1 MLSLSKYMDSP
12 SIKHLKLLKEL
23 LLIEREE
30 DFLQYK
36 EQFLKAGIERR
47 KQNGVTWYPIQILN
61 NELGYG
67 DLLQIEVERTTNL
80 DMPHHF
86 STGKNISLF
95 SNKIPDDANE
105 MIGTIKRSGKNKMLI
120 ILHAEELPDWA
131 YDGKLGINIQFD
143 DNSYT
148 EMQKALDTIINARI
162 PIAIGSKQAE
172 LREIFHGNKKPSFE
186 KIDESIIIPQ
196 LNLSQNRAV
205 RHALAA
211 NDIAV
216 IHGPPGTGKTTT
228 LVHAIR
234 LTLQTEK
241 QVLVC
246 APTNTAVD
254 LLSEKLLEQGINVL
268 RVGHPARIS
277 EELMGT
283 SVDGQVQNSTYYK
296 DIKSLRKNA
305 EEYFRMAGKYKRVFG
320 REDAQQRA
328 AFYSEAKNCLK
339 EARLLEDH
347 VVNELFVNAQVI
359 CCTPVTSTHR
369 ALAKKTFNTL
379 FFDEASQA
387 LEPMT
392 WIPLL
397 KCKRVIF
404 SGDHFQLPPVVKSI
418 DAKKE
423 GLDVTLLDTCMK
435 LEGASSLL
443 TRQYRMH
450 NAIMSFS
457 NAYFYKNE
465 LEADVSVKDALLDA
479 RYDPHQLPQGGRE
492 EAALLSV
499 PVELVDTAGCSFDE
513 LQNPETLSLSN
524 KGEADLL
531 YKHLNLL
538 LEQYEYSKQE
548 QKISIG
554 IISPYK
560 EQIELLKEKLLEN
573 NFEGKPI
580 SEISVK
586 TIDGFQGEERDV
598 IYISLV
604 RSNPN
609 SEIGFLSDIRRMNVA
624 LTRAKKKL
632 VVIMDTSTVG
642 NHPFYKA
649 FAEYCE
655 KNSFYKSAWEF
666 LY

>member
-1 MLSLSKYMDSP
+1 MDSP

-36 EQFLKAGIERR
+36 EQFLKANIERR

-61 NELGYG
+61 DELGYG
-67 DLLQIEVERTTNL
+67 DLLQIEVERTTNI

-148 EMQKALDTIINARI
+148 EMQKALD
-162 PIAIGSKQAE
+162 IAIGARNCKQAE
-172 LREIFHGNKKPSFE
+172 LREIFHGTEKATFE
-186 KIDESIIIPQ
+186 KPDENILIPQ
-196 LNLSQNRAV
+196 LNLSQNRSV
-205 RHALAA
+205 RHALSA
-211 NDIAV
+211 NDVAV

-228 LVHAIR
+228 LVQAIR
-234 LTLQTEK
+234 LILQSER

-254 LLSEKLLEQGINVL
+254 LLTEKLTEQGIKVL
-268 RVGHPARIS
+268 RVGHPARVS
-277 EELMGT
+277 EELMNMT
-283 SVDGQVQNSTYYK
+283 VDGQIQSSEYYK
-296 DIKSLRKNA
+296 DIKNLRKNA

-328 AFYSEAKNCLK
+328 AFYTEAKNCIK

-347 VVNELFVNAQVI
+347 VVNELFSNAQVI

-369 ALAKKTFNTL
+369 SLAKKTFRTL

-392 WIPLL
+392 WIPIL
-397 KCKRVIF
+397 KCQRVIF

-418 DAKKE
+418 QAKKE
-423 GLDVTLLDTCMK
+423 GLDITLLDKCMK
-435 LEGASSLL
+435 LEGVSSLL

-457 NAYFYKNE
+457 NSYFYKNE
-465 LEADVSVKDALLDA
+465 LEADASVKEALLDA
-479 RYDPHQLPQGGRE
+479 TSESDFLNK
-492 EAALLSV
+492 A
-499 PVELVDTAGCSFDE
+499 VELVDTAGCSFDE

-538 LEQYEYSKQE
+538 LEQYAYSKQE
-548 QKISIG
+548 HHITVG

-560 EQIELLKEKLLEN
+560 EQIELLKEKLTEQD
-573 NFEGKPI
+573 FTDKPI
-580 SEISVK
+580 GHISVK

-604 RSNPN
+604 RSNTN

-649 FAEYCE
+649 FTEYCE
-655 KNSFYKSAWEF
+655 KNGFYKSAWEF

>member
-1 MLSLSKYMDSP
+1 M
-12 SIKHLKLLKEL
+12 
-23 LLIEREE
+23 
-30 DFLQYK
+30 
-36 EQFLKAGIERR
+36 
-47 KQNGVTWYPIQILN
+47 
-61 NELGYG
+61 
-67 DLLQIEVERTTNL
+67 
-80 DMPHHF
+80 
-86 STGKNISLF
+86 
-95 SNKIPDDANE
+95 
-105 MIGTIKRSGKNKMLI
+105 
-120 ILHAEELPDWA
+120 
-131 YDGKLGINIQFD
+131 
-143 DNSYT
+143 
-148 EMQKALDTIINARI
+148 
-162 PIAIGSKQAE
+162 
-172 LREIFHGNKKPSFE
+172 
-186 KIDESIIIPQ
+186 
-196 LNLSQNRAV
+196 
-205 RHALAA
+205 
-211 NDIAV
+211 
-216 IHGPPGTGKTTT
+216 
-228 LVHAIR
+228 
-234 LTLQTEK
+234 
-241 QVLVC
+241 
-246 APTNTAVD
+246 
-254 LLSEKLLEQGINVL
+254 
-268 RVGHPARIS
+268 
-277 EELMGT
+277 
-283 SVDGQVQNSTYYK
+283 
-296 DIKSLRKNA
+296 
-305 EEYFRMAGKYKRVFG
+305 
-320 REDAQQRA
+320 
-328 AFYSEAKNCLK
+328 
-339 EARLLEDH
+339 
-347 VVNELFVNAQVI
+347 I

-369 ALAKKTFNTL
+369 ALSKKTFNTL

-392 WIPLL
+392 WIPIL
-397 KCKRVIF
+397 KCQRVIF

-435 LEGASSLL
+435 LEGSSSLL

-479 RYDPHQLPQGGRE
+479 TSESDF
-492 EAALLSV
+492 LSK
-499 PVELVDTAGCSFDE
+499 PVELIDTAGCSFDE

-560 EQIELLKEKLLEN
+560 EQIELLKEKLAEQDFTN
-573 NFEGKPI
+573 KPI

-604 RSNPN
+604 RSNSN

-649 FAEYCE
+649 FTEYCE
-655 KNSFYKSAWEF
+655 KNEFYKSAWEF

>member
-1 MLSLSKYMDSP
+1 MDSP

-36 EQFLKAGIERR
+36 EEFLKAGIERR

-61 NELGYG
+61 SEIGYG
-67 DLLQIEVERTTNL
+67 ELMQIEVERTTNL

-86 STGKNISLF
+86 STGKNVSLF
-95 SNKIPDDANE
+95 SNKQADE
-105 MIGTIKRSGKNKMLI
+105 QHEVIGTIKRSGKNKMLI
-120 ILHAEELPDWA
+120 ILHIEELPDWV

-143 DNSYT
+143 DNSYI
-148 EMQKALDTIINARI
+148 EMQKALDVAINARNC
-162 PIAIGSKQAE
+162 KQAE
-172 LREIFHGNKKPSFE
+172 LREIFAGQQALSFE
-186 KIDESIIIPQ
+186 KSYENILIPQ
-196 LNLSQNRAV
+196 LNLSQNRAI
-205 RHALAA
+205 RHALSA
-211 NDIAV
+211 NDVAV

-228 LVHAIR
+228 LVQAIR
-234 LTLQTEK
+234 LTLQNEK

-254 LLSEKLLEQGINVL
+254 LLTEKLSEQGIKVL
-268 RVGHPARIS
+268 RVGHPARVS
-277 EELMGT
+277 EELMGMT
-283 SVDGQVQNSTYYK
+283 IDGQIQSSEYYK
-296 DIKSLRKNA
+296 DIKNLRKNA

-328 AFYSEAKNCLK
+328 AFYAEAKNCIK

-347 VVNELFVNAQVI
+347 VVNTLFDEAQVI
-359 CCTPVTSTHR
+359 CCTPVTSTNR
-369 ALAKKTFNTL
+369 ALTKKTFNTL

-387 LEPMT
+387 LEPMV

-404 SGDHFQLPPVVKSI
+404 SGDHFQLPPVVKSQQ
-418 DAKKE
+418 AKKE

-435 LEGASSLL
+435 LQGASSLL

-457 NAYFYKNE
+457 NSYFYNNE
-465 LEADVSVKDALLDA
+465 LEADVSVKDALLDPTS
-479 RYDPHQLPQGGRE
+479 DSDFLNKPI
-492 EAALLSV
+492 
-499 PVELVDTAGCSFDE
+499 ELVDTAGCSFDE
-513 LQNPETLSLSN
+513 LQNPETLSMLN
-524 KGEADLL
+524 RGEADLL
-531 YKHLNLL
+531 FKHLNLL
-538 LEQYEYSKQE
+538 MEQYSYSRKE
-548 QKISIG
+548 QHITVG

-560 EQIELLKEKLLEN
+560 EQIELLKEKLTEQDFAN
-573 NFEGKPI
+573 RPI
-580 SEISVK
+580 GHISVK

-604 RSNPN
+604 RSNSN

-649 FAEYCE
+649 FTEYCE
-655 KNSFYKSAWEF
+655 KSGFYKSAWEF
-666 LY
+666 LYL

>member
-1 MLSLSKYMDSP
+1 MDSP

-30 DFLQYK
+30 DFFQYK

-61 NELGYG
+61 DELGYG

-86 STGKNISLF
+86 STGKNVSLF

-148 EMQKALDTIINARI
+148 EMQKALDV
-162 PIAIGSKQAE
+162 AIGARNCKQAD
-172 LREIFHGNKKPSFE
+172 LREIFAGTEEATFE

-205 RHALAA
+205 RHALSA
-211 NDIAV
+211 NDVAV

-234 LTLQTEK
+234 LTLQTER

-254 LLSEKLLEQGINVL
+254 LLSEKLLEQGVSVL

-347 VVNELFVNAQVI
+347 VVNELFANAQVI

-369 ALAKKTFNTL
+369 ALSKKTFNTL

-392 WIPLL
+392 WIPIL

-435 LEGASSLL
+435 LEGSSSLL

-479 RYDPHQLPQGGRE
+479 TSESDF
-492 EAALLSV
+492 LSK
-499 PVELVDTAGCSFDE
+499 PVELIDTAGCSFDE

-538 LEQYEYSKQE
+538 LEQYVYSKQE

-560 EQIELLKEKLLEN
+560 EQIELLKEKLAEQDFSN
-573 NFEGKPI
+573 KPI

-604 RSNPN
+604 RSNSN

-649 FAEYCE
+649 FTEYCE
-655 KNSFYKSAWEF
+655 KNEFYKSAWEF